1 MEEMQVAKEKIDLL
15 LELFEVDLLNLD
27 NLLDN
32 ETEESNLTIVN
43 ENNRDFDFLKARTLI
58 KEAKIGLNIL

>member
-1 MEEMQVAKEKIDLL
+1 MRVAKEKIDLL

-32 ETEESNLTIVN
+32 ETEESNLTFVY

>member
-1 MEEMQVAKEKIDLL
+1 MEDMQVAKEKIDLL
-15 LELFEVDLLNLD
+15 LDLFKVDLLDLD

-32 ETEESNLTIVN
+32 ETEEPNLTN
-43 ENNRDFDFLKARTLI
+43 LDFDFLKARTLI

>member
-1 MEEMQVAKEKIDLL
+1 MQVAKEKIDLL

-32 ETEESNLTIVN
+32 ETEESNLTFVN

>member
-43 ENNRDFDFLKARTLI
+43 ENNRNFDFLKARTLI

>member
-32 ETEESNLTIVN
+32 ETEESNLTFVN

-58 KEAKIGLNIL
+58 NEAKMGLNIL

>member
-1 MEEMQVAKEKIDLL
+1 MEDMQVAKEKIDLL
-15 LELFEVDLLNLD
+15 LELFKVDLLDLD

-32 ETEESNLTIVN
+32 ETEETNLTN
-43 ENNRDFDFLKARTLI
+43 LDFDFLKARTLI